1 VGELHSRERRL
12 VGMTP
17 ARRLLV
23 AAPLMALAAGCG
35 LLSPAP
41 GAGGLVPHPEGSAI
55 VVRVAWT
62 GGFVP
67 YEHMFTSLPRFTLF
81 GDGRVIVEGPQI
93 EIYPGP
99 ALPNLQVRRLT
110 EEGIQSVLFRIAET
124 GQLDES
130 HSWNAATQFIA
141 DASSTV
147 FTVRADHRDVIVDV
161 YGLGLLA
168 DPVGGSLT
176 VPEAE
181 RQAHET
187 LASLEADLM
196 DLESWIP
203 ADDWAEPSWQT
214 YRPEALRLLVANA
227 DGQPPDPDALDSDP
241 LPWPGTTAP
250 GALGTVSTVQDFRC
264 GVVSGDEAAAWYAA
278 LEGANQLTRW
288 SYDGLVYHVTPRPLL
303 PDEALDCGAVEG

>member
-1 VGELHSRERRL
+1 MTAVRR
-12 VGMTP
+12 P
-17 ARRLLV
+17 LLV
-23 AAPLMALAAGCG
+23 AVPLMALTVGCG
-35 LLSPAP
+35 LLSPTP
-41 GAGGLVPHPEGSAI
+41 GAGGPVPHPGGSAV
-55 VVRVAWT
+55 VVRIEWT

-67 YEHMFTSLPRFTLF
+67 YEHLFTSLPRFTLL

-110 EEGIQSVLFRIAET
+110 EEGIQSVLYRIVET

-141 DASSTV
+141 DANSTV
-147 FTVRADHRDVIVDV
+147 FTVRAADREVVVDV
-161 YGLGLLA
+161 YALGLLA
-168 DPVGGSLT
+168 DAADGQVT

-203 ADDWAEPSWQT
+203 ADDWAEPAWQT
-214 YRPEALRLLVANA
+214 YQPEALRLLVANI
-227 DGQPPDPDALDSDP
+227 DGQPPDPDGLDGEP

-250 GALGTVSTVQDFRC
+250 DEIGTLSTVQDFRC
-264 GVVSGDEAAAWYAA
+264 GVVSGDEAVAWYAA
-278 LEGANQLTRW
+278 LEGANQLTSW
-288 SYDGLVYHVTPRPLL
+288 SYDGHVYRVTPRPLL
-303 PDEALDCGAVEG
+303 PDEPLDCGAAEG